1 MPKARSAAEKR
12 KFAEENGYTGDI
24 HTVDKKVVPRGV
36 LPYTEGQYDWRKNNK
51 LKGDLFRK
59 DGTIASPHCLQS
71 LKLFAEF
78 TGTSTPGLLDPN
90 GKATVQTVRNHF
102 RCFASGWNLKNP
114 DSIIPRHLYDSI
126 TNDIKTRIKLKIG
139 LSELNRTK
147 TFLTLENFMYLER
160 QLWENDSHDY
170 VHASHACLRSLK
182 QVTNRVPAFFVISK
196 WKYLS

>member
-1 MPKARSAAEKR
+1 M
-12 KFAEENGYTGDI
+12 
-24 HTVDKKVVPRGV
+24 
-36 LPYTEGQYDWRKNNK
+36 
-51 LKGDLFRK
+51 FRK

-170 VHASHACLRSLK
+170 VHASHAWCDTGSRSHFVRPLLLPSLSNIPCIQQPSIPQAGHQPRARLLRDLEVEILILAYSRHRDVACAGRLRS
-182 QVTNRVPAFFVISK
+182 VVGF
-196 WKYLS
+196 